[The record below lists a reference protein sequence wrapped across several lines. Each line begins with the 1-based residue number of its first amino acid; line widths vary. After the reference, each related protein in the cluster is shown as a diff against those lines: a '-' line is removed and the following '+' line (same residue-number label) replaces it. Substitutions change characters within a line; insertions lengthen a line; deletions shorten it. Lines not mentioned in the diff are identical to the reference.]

1 MALKAAVRAP
11 NIRRVVTSKV
21 QRYYQDKQRATV
33 IVMGKRRNTWHEIAD
48 TPTSFSSF
56 LFFFSFEQGISS
68 AAFHGS
74 VKNATKDENLTRW
87 LSGEILVM
95 CATVAFGM
103 GVDKADVRFGAFVAC
118 REGQAAFCLC

>member
-1 MALKAAVRAP
+1 MKLLTR
-11 NIRRVVTSKV
+11 
-21 QRYYQDKQRATV
+21 
-33 IVMGKRRNTWHEIAD
+33 
-48 TPTSFSSF
+48 FFFFSF
-56 LFFFSFEQGISS
+56 LFLFSFEQGISS

-103 GVDKADVRFGAFVAC
+103 GVDKADVRFGTFVAC
-118 REGQAAFCLC
+118 REGQAGSFLSLLIDHLWFAMCGCMEMEWNC

>member
-1 MALKAAVRAP
+1 MKLLT
-11 NIRRVVTSKV
+11 RR
-21 QRYYQDKQRATV
+21 YLFLLFF
-33 IVMGKRRNTWHEIAD
+33 
-48 TPTSFSSF
+48 PFSF
-56 LFFFSFEQGISS
+56 LFSFEQGISS

-103 GVDKADVRFGAFVAC
+103 GVDKADVRFGTLRA
-118 REGQAAFCLC
+118 GAAFCLC